1 MLGSRSTL
9 HWSVVAKLCE
19 KIADIPQLEILNLGE
34 WNCSTYSLLAEH
46 NQMDGWVLQ
55 YLPNLKYI
63 QLSNVSCNVLQNIGQ
78 YCHKLQELHVSNT
91 ITDF

>member
-19 KIADIPQLEILNLGE
+19 KMADIPQLEILNLGE
-34 WNCSTYSLLAEH
+34 WNCSTYSLLADH
-46 NQMDGWVLQ
+46 NQMDGWALQ

-63 QLSNVSCNVLQNIGQ
+63 QLSNVSCNVLKNIGQ
-78 YCHKLQELHVSNT
+78 YCHKLQELHVSNKT
-91 ITDF
+91 KYF